1 MKLLLPFFG
10 SLAAFLIGIEPAP
23 SAESSEPPP
32 AELLSSSTITPIS
45 GGIPRERLPEN
56 WSDADVF
63 GLRAFAEPLVADSR
77 VASEEERA
85 AFSRAIDEYL
95 LDPQPEILEGF
106 LRDWPESRWAA
117 PLEHNLGLLRYR
129 EGFFTAAMSYWQSAW
144 DRAKDSDDPR
154 LRALANQSLA
164 ELARMQARLGRIEE
178 LKPLLQGV
186 NRREAGGSA
195 RQMLEASAE
204 ALHRME
210 NNPSESFKCGPFA
223 LAEVREALGM
233 PEAFAPAIRDIA
245 SPQEGFA
252 LREVAELAA
261 QLGMPVQMAKW
272 SEGDEIPVPS
282 IVNWKLGHY
291 AAIVSRDATGKY
303 RVKDRTF
310 GFDTSV
316 SEEAIRAEAS
326 GYFLVPAK
334 ELPPGFRVVSASEAS
349 KVFGRGQVV
358 TVQENQVTEDDH
370 QIPPKEPGC
379 GMAFYTVHT
388 MMVSLH
394 LEDAPLGYDPPF
406 GPKVELR
413 VSYNERETVQPT
425 NLNSTN
431 FGRQWT
437 HNWNGWIRI
446 DGTHLAKVAL
456 RGGGLEEHDKNRPD
470 AIHLKSHSR
479 LQKVSATRWERLLPD
494 GSKEVYDALVSPDP
508 QGEGVFW
515 LAQVVDPA
523 GNAAT
528 LQYDA
533 NYRLSTITD
542 ALGQV
547 TTFYY
552 EIPGDIYKVSR
563 VADPFGRQATFSYNA
578 SGQLVSITDAI
589 GMQSHFGYEAGDIV
603 ASMTTPYGTTA
614 FARGQS
620 SAVDRWIEVTD
631 PLGGRERMESKESAP
646 GITNEPEPLVPAYFN
661 IIGSEEV
668 VFWTFN
674 WFLHVRNTFYWD
686 KKKMLEAAG
695 DYTKATIYHFLHSQ
709 NINATSGVL
718 ESMKEPLENRVWFN
732 YPGDPWPGIVG
743 SSDEPSKIARV
754 IEDGSTQ
761 IWQYHRNTL
770 SYVTRAVDP
779 LGRETLFDF
788 APNGIDVLSVRQKN
802 GDSYDT
808 VASFTWNSQHRPLT
822 STDAAGK
829 TTTNTWNARGQLL
842 TTTNPLNETTT
853 YTYNAQGY
861 SGDHQSTALGSQRPD
876 QVHLRL
882 QGTNSHKDP
891 VGIQAYLLL

>member
-1 MKLLLPFFG
+1 MCLVC
-10 SLAAFLIGIEPAP
+10 EPSRSHLWP
-23 SAESSEPPP
+23 T
-32 AELLSSSTITPIS
+32 L
-45 GGIPRERLPEN
+45 
-56 WSDADVF
+56 
-63 GLRAFAEPLVADSR
+63 R
-77 VASEEERA
+77 VASEQERA
-85 AFSRAIDEYL
+85 AFSKAIDEYL
-95 LDPQPEILEGF
+95 LNQPESLEGF
-106 LRDWPESRWAA
+106 LHDWPESRWAA
-117 PLEHNLGLLRYR
+117 ALEHNLGLLRYR

-144 DRAKDSDDPR
+144 ELARGSKDSR
-154 LRALANQSLA
+154 MRALAHQSVA
-164 ELARMQARLGRIEE
+164 ELAKMQARLGRIEE
-178 LKPLLQGV
+178 LKPLLERI
-186 NRREAGGSA
+186 NKREAGGSA
-195 RQMLEASAE
+195 RQMLESSAE

-210 NNPSESFKCGPFA
+210 KNPSGSFKCGPFA

-233 PEAFAPAIRDIA
+233 PGAFAPAIRDIE
-245 SPQEGFA
+245 SPQKGFA

-272 SEGDEIPVPS
+272 SEGDDIPVPS

-291 AAIVSRDATGKY
+291 AAIVGKDSSGKY

-310 GFDTSV
+310 GFDNSV

-326 GYFLVPAK
+326 GYFLVPSR
-334 ELPPGFRVVSASEAS
+334 ELPKGFRVVSASEGS

-370 QIPPKEPGC
+370 ETRKKC
-379 GMAFYTVHT
+379 KRGMADYTVHT
-388 MMVSLH
+388 MMVSLNV
-394 LEDAPLGYDPPF
+394 EDAPLGYDPPF
-406 GPKVELR
+406 GPKVDVS
-413 VSYNERETVQPT
+413 VSYNERETVQPA
-425 NLNSTN
+425 NLNYTN

-437 HNWNGWIRI
+437 HNWNGWIRT

-456 RGGGLEEHDKNRPD
+456 GGGGLEEHDKNRPD

-479 LQKVSATRWERLLPD
+479 LQKVSATRWERLMPD

-523 GNAAT
+523 GNAVT
-528 LQYDA
+528 LQYDS

-552 EIPGDIYKVSR
+552 EVPGDIYKVSR

-631 PLGGRERMESKESAP
+631 PLGGRERVESKESAP
-646 GITNEPEPLVPAYFN
+646 GITNEPEALVPAYFN
-661 IIGSEEV
+661 IVGSEEV
-668 VFWTFN
+668 LFWTFN

-695 DYTKATIYHFLHSQ
+695 DYTKATIYHFLHSE

-732 YPGDPWPGIVG
+732 YPSDPWPGIVG

-779 LGRETLFDF
+779 LGRETLTDY
-788 APNGIDVLSVRQKN
+788 AANGIDVIRIRQKN
-802 GDSYDT
+802 GSSYDT
-808 VASFTWNSQHRPLT
+808 VASFTWNSQHRPLS

-853 YTYNAQGY
+853 FTYNAQGY
-861 SGDHQSTALGSQRPD
+861 LVTIDPPLAGTSDQIKFTYDAKGRVSTKTQWGYELTYFYDDLRPAD
-876 QVHLRL
+876 Q
-882 QGTNSHKDP
+882 NDIP
-891 VGIQAYLLL
+891 